1 MGEDLDRFGLTE
13 EEQMLQ
19 DMVRRLA
26 REKVTSAAEERDRKG
41 EFSWEMLELMRENG
55 LMGVDFPAE
64 YGGMAAGMI
73 SHAIVVEELAK
84 ADASVAMMPAVQ
96 ELGSSLG

>member
-26 REKVTSAAEERDRKG
+26 REKVTSG
-41 EFSWEMLELMRENG
+41 
-55 LMGVDFPAE
+55 
-64 YGGMAAGMI
+64 AGKKETGKVN
-73 SHAIVVEELAK
+73 SR
-84 ADASVAMMPAVQ
+84 
-96 ELGSSLG
+96 GRC